1 MRAPLVR
8 ETGHVATQRS
18 AARGKSA
25 KGAAK
30 PAAGRGSAKTSTPP
44 PKRPAPSQVTG
55 KSQATGKKAPAGK
68 AVSPPKAAPKGAP
81 SGKPAKGGAASR
93 PGPSKSAG
101 KGAAPSSTATS
112 KKSPT
117 RVAPAAGG
125 TPAAGSKPTPAKSV
139 GGKPVAGR
147 SGAKPSST
155 GGQPSTPAARPTRSG
170 APAGSQ
176 AVTKGGPPSKAGQA
190 TKAGPLTKPPPT
202 KGAPAPARAPLG
214 GRPLHAR
221 PRLPKSDLG
230 GDETIVLVPARTS
243 ETAGPKGA
251 AAPAARSGGR
261 AGGERVVLTSAA
273 RAAATVVTPVLPLPV
288 RKRDEPMSLE
298 ERAEAI
304 ERRLAAQTDDFR
316 QRYWDTFYM
325 SWIYHDSALEG
336 VVYTVDELRAA
347 LGSGGP
353 TATGSAA
360 AAATTTPPPAGPP
373 PAATGTNGGSIPP
386 APASSPG
393 DDGALETNI
402 QPACEEIRRHR
413 EAIDYIRDY
422 AKKKGPITVDVIR
435 KIFLILHPE
444 EGDLKSVKY
453 RRDIPQHRLYF
464 HEYEQPDKIAHKV
477 RQVVDWLNDPETK
490 KGRNGLRIAARA
502 HYDLLRVFP
511 FQSDSGKVSRLFMN
525 LLLLRS
531 GLPPSIILSAER
543 QRYYDAL
550 KGSANQILTM
560 VQESVEVAL
569 QSIERLLDEH
579 DAKMRPPSLA

>member
-1 MRAPLVR
+1 M
-8 ETGHVATQRS
+8 ATQRS

-25 KGAAK
+25 KGAAR

-44 PKRPAPSQVTG
+44 PKRPAPSQT
-55 KSQATGKKAPAGK
+55 SGKKAPAGK
-68 AVSPPKAAPKGAP
+68 PVPPGAAP
-81 SGKPAKGGAASR
+81 SGKPAKSGPSRTGAGKSVPGKPAPGKSVPGKSAPGKGVAPPSAAAS
-93 PGPSKSAG
+93 K
-101 KGAAPSSTATS
+101 KG
-112 KKSPT
+112 
-117 RVAPAAGG
+117 APAAGKPAG
-125 TPAAGSKPTPAKSV
+125 GKPTAGKQAVATPAASSTRP
-139 GGKPVAGR
+139 R
-147 SGAKPSST
+147 SGP
-155 GGQPSTPAARPTRSG
+155 PARSEPVSKSG
-170 APAGSQ
+170 PAPKTA
-176 AVTKGGPPSKAGQA
+176 PPSKAGSA
-190 TKAGPLTKPPPT
+190 KAAPPSRAGAPAKAAPPSKASQLTKP
-202 KGAPAPARAPLG
+202 APAKGPTPPRATVG
-214 GRPLHAR
+214 GRPLR
-221 PRLPKSDLG
+221 PKLPKSDLG

-243 ETAGPKGA
+243 DGAGPKGA
-251 AAPAARSGGR
+251 AAAPAR
-261 AGGERVVLTSAA
+261 AGGRSGSERAAVSSTS
-273 RAAATVVTPVLPLPV
+273 RAAATVVTPVLPLPI

-304 ERRLAAQTDDFR
+304 ERRLAAQSDEFR

-347 LGSGGP
+347 LGSPTSAATGGATGGSAP
-353 TATGSAA
+353 TAAAPAAAGSAS
-360 AAATTTPPPAGPP
+360 TPPPPP
-373 PAATGTNGGSIPP
+373 PSSGSIPP
-386 APASSPG
+386 APSSSPG

-477 RQVVDWLNDPETK
+477 RGVVDWLNDPETK
-490 KGRNGLRIAARA
+490 KGRNGLRISARA

-579 DAKMRPPSLA
+579 DAKSRPPSPL